1 MITCAVLYFFGSNF
15 GATIIVGFA
24 TTLFLG
30 VVISMFTAIVVTRT
44 FLNLLVPTGAISHPA
59 LFGLSTEEMSPS
71 PTSTTTASVARRNS

>member
-15 GATIIVGFA
+15 GATMIVGFA

-44 FLNLLVPTGAISHPA
+44 FLNLLVPTGFINHPA
-59 LFGLSTEEMSPS
+59 LFGLPANSIP
-71 PTSTTTASVARRNS
+71 ASATKLARRSGTV